1 MATIARERAGPAET
15 RLRVGSW
22 LMALSA
28 LGTIA
33 YAAVFLAVSFT
44 SRFLELGIGPE
55 QVDVGR
61 TEIRAFSPSL
71 LHYIGHVH
79 IAVAG
84 FIAAAGLA
92 VLFLVLFGVRRGD
105 LWAWAGAVSAT
116 VRGLA
121 IAHPAHNP
129 NGFDTLAH
137 HGPVYVAMAMFAGGA
152 VLALRG
158 ILAERRAR
166 RIPEGP

>member
-1 MATIARERAGPAET
+1 MATIAQERAGPAET

-22 LMALSA
+22 LMGLAA
-28 LGTIA
+28 AGFIA
-33 YAAVFLAVSFT
+33 YAVVFLILSFT

-61 TEIRAFSPSL
+61 DEIRAFSPSL
-71 LHYIGHVH
+71 SHYIDHLH

-84 FIAAAGLA
+84 FIAAIGAA
-92 VLFLVLFGVRRGD
+92 VLFLVMFGVRRGA
-105 LWAWAGAVSAT
+105 LWAWVGAVAAT
-116 VRGLA
+116 VLA
-121 IAHPAHNP
+121 LGISLPAHYP

-137 HGPVYVAMAMFAGGA
+137 LGPVYVATAIFAAGA
-152 VLALRG
+152 ALALRG

-166 RIPEGP
+166 GNLP